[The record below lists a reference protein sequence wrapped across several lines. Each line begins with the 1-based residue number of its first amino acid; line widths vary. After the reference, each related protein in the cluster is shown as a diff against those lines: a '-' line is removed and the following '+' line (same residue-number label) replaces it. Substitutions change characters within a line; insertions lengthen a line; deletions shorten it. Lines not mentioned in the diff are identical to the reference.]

1 MFMAGVNRMLDTTLQ
16 SLIDTKDFLL
26 TDKYN

>member
-1 MFMAGVNRMLDTTLQ
+1 MFMAGVNGMLDTTLQ